1 MVKVLIYSSKEI
13 YDNSSYEGRAE
24 ADIIAYRVDNYNYH
38 IVKNRE
44 SSIFISFTE
53 QNDLVRWGKVPT
65 FHLRRHIEKLERDE
79 WQRDMDALNLQEKY
93 KDHPLMELSK
103 NG

>member
-24 ADIIAYRVDNYNYH
+24 ADVIAYRINNIEYYV
-38 IVKNRE
+38 VKNRKQSIWFAGCKGEVATWHLHKHVNRLE
-44 SSIFISFTE
+44 S
-53 QNDLVRWGKVPT
+53 
-65 FHLRRHIEKLERDE
+65 DE
-79 WQRDMDALNLQEKY
+79 WQRDMRDMDASKLQEKY
-93 KDHPLMELSK
+93 KEHPLIELSK